1 MNFEGF
7 FARASTS
14 WEPCSAKSS
23 LMKTMTPFP
32 PPRSATSVDVVVL
45 TCRHQIQFD
54 PAPLM
59 RLFAERNPAEAED
72 FLSHMLEEIALRL
85 DLMQQGL
92 AVCDFRQMRRPARR
106 IGDIAMQIGL
116 TEVAIAAVHVRCCL
130 MQEDGVA
137 LEATMARLERAFDV
151 AVSEIWN
158 FRDA

>member
-1 MNFEGF
+1 ME
-7 FARASTS
+7 TV
-14 WEPCSAKSS
+14 
-23 LMKTMTPFP
+23 TPFP
-32 PPRSATSVDVVVL
+32 TARSATSVDVVVL
-45 TCRHQIQFD
+45 NCRHQMHFD
-54 PAPLM
+54 PAPLV
-59 RLFAERNPAEAED
+59 RIFAQTDIVAAED
-72 FLSHMLEEIALRL
+72 LVSRMLEEIAVRL
-85 DLMQQGL
+85 DVMQRGL

-106 IGDIAMQIGL
+106 IGDIAAQIGL